1 MKDVLNFED
10 NKRYSNYR
18 DALSRALALHEAV
31 DILYED
37 RNFYA
42 NHVLQETA
50 DKAIGDLANEYAEEI
65 ASALLPDVPADKIP
79 SGTIKILA
87 AALVAFDR
95 KTLKI

>member
-18 DALSRALALHEAV
+18 DALRHALALHEAADV
-31 DILYED
+31 LYED

-42 NHVLQETA
+42 NHVQEAA
-50 DKAIGDLANEYAEEI
+50 DKAIGDFAKEYAEEI
-65 ASALLPDVPADKIP
+65 AAALLPDVPADKIP
-79 SGTIKILA
+79 AGTVKLLA